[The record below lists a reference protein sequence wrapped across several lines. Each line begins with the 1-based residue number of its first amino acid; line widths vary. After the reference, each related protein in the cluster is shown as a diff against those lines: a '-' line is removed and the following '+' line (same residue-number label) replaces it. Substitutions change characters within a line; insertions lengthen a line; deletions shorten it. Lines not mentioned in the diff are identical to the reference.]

1 MITIDRYRVIS
12 QQNRGKIKTQ
22 TVADNK
28 PKTAPLSYKS
38 PVNLTPSLPV
48 TQSYQPPYYND
59 PAVYSSDYD
68 PHISQYAGEQLV
80 SRGASTKPSP
90 PPTSTFH
97 ELHGSSGY
105 MRSKDSSD
113 MYSSHNM
120 VTKYDAYKDTNPA
133 IFTTMPGSYGN
144 SEVSNIVYNT
154 VVFTVVV
161 ISYIINNNS
170 NLLIVYQL

>member
-1 MITIDRYRVIS
+1 MIS

-22 TVADNK
+22 TLTDNK

-68 PHISQYAGEQLV
+68 PHVTQYTSEQLV

-90 PPTSTFH
+90 PSTGTFH
-97 ELHGSSGY
+97 ELHGGSGY
-105 MRSKDSSD
+105 LRTKGVDSD
-113 MYSSHNM
+113 VYSSHNM
-120 VTKYDAYKDTNPA
+120 VTKYDAYKDPA
-133 IFTTMPGSYGN
+133 IFTTGTTMLGSYGN
-144 SEVSNIVYNT
+144 SEVSYIVYNT

-161 ISYIINNNS
+161 VCY
-170 NLLIVYQL
+170 Y